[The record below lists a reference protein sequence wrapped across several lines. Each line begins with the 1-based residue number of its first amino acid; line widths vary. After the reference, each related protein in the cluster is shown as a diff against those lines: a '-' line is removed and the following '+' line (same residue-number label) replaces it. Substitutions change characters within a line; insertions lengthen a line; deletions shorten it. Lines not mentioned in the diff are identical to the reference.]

1 MYKKQFSGLF
11 FSKTKDFLDIFLP
24 KQNNRSSETVRAY
37 RISLNSF
44 YDYVMKTAGISA
56 VSFRFSDCT
65 YDFVLGYSQFLR
77 EQKKLAASTVNQ
89 RLAALKTYL
98 KYVTD
103 ADFSMIQVYLA
114 VKKVPLLRT
123 EKLQRPIIEKD
134 GLSAFLAAP
143 PDTRIGNRDR
153 MLLVMLFDTAVR
165 ISELLEIRI
174 RDISLMASNPTI
186 LIHGK
191 GKKQRVVSLNE
202 KTVLHLREYV
212 ASFHGKDPSPDAYLF
227 YTTVHGKRMK
237 MSVRNAERIVKKY
250 AGIARESVPDM
261 PENCYPHMLRRSRA
275 SGLYRDGVPIEMIA
289 AILGHS
295 SSETTKI
302 YAIPSVEQMK
312 EALKIDQ
319 EETDSLEHLWEGRE
333 DQIRKMFGL

>member
-1 MYKKQFSGLF
+1 MPKKQFSDLF
-11 FSKTKDFLDIFLP
+11 FSKTKDFLDVFLP

-44 YDYVMKTAGISA
+44 YDYVTETAGIPA
-56 VSFRFSDCT
+56 ISFRFSDCT
-65 YDFVLGYSQFLR
+65 YDFFLGYPQFLR
-77 EQKKLAASTVNQ
+77 EQKNLAPSTVNQ
-89 RLAALKTYL
+89 RFAALKTYL
-98 KYVTD
+98 KYVAD

-114 VKKVPLLRT
+114 AKKVPLLRT

-165 ISELLEIRI
+165 ISELLGIRLG
-174 RDISLMASNPTI
+174 DISLTASNPTI
-186 LIHGK
+186 LIYGK
-191 GKKQRVVSLNE
+191 GKKQRIVSLNE
-202 KTVLHLREYV
+202 KTALHLREYV

-227 YTTVHGKRMK
+227 YTTIHGKRMQ

-250 AGIARESVPDM
+250 AGIAKESVPDM

-319 EETDSLEHLWEGRE
+319 DETDGTKHLWEGRE
-333 DQIRKMFGL
+333 EQIRKMFGL